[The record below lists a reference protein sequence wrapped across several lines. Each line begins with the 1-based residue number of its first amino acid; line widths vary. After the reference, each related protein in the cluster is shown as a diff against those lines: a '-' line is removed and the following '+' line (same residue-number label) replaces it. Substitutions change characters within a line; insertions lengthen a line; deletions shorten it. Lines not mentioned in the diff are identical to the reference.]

1 MHPRFVE
8 HYSRELQF
16 IREMGGEFAREHPK
30 IAGRLGMEGFEVA
43 DPYVERLLEGFAF
56 LSARV
61 QLKLADEFPRFT
73 ENLME
78 MVYPH
83 YLCPTP
89 SMAIVELRPNL
100 RESSLTT
107 GFVVPRGTSLRS
119 LIGPDEQ
126 TACDFRTAHDVTLWP
141 LEIARFEY
149 RPTLQELGPLR
160 LGAGASD
167 AQAAARMVVR
177 AKNGL
182 SFDALA
188 LDRLTFYLRGDLD
201 LALRVHE
208 QIHAHLAAVLVRPAG
223 GQGGDWQVVLRR
235 GSVRAVGFE
244 ESEALLPY
252 GPRSFQGYRML
263 REYAALPQRYLFTE
277 ISGLGP
283 AVKQCRSDQ
292 LEIVFL
298 FDTRQPSL
306 EGALDASQAL
316 LSCTPA
322 VNLFPRRA
330 DRITLTDTQHE
341 YHVVPDRTRPMDFEV
356 YTVTDVIGHGAERR
370 QKFFP
375 FYGGDVLHSAGDAW
389 YTLHREQRRLSRH
402 QQEVGPRSATYIGSE
417 TFLTLVDGNEGPFR
431 SDLRE
436 LSIETLCTNRDL
448 PLHIPLRQGATDFHP
463 DSGAP
468 IESVRCLVGPTPP
481 RPSYAHGDVTWR
493 LISHLALNYVSLV
506 DGPDRKGAPALRELL
521 SLYLET
527 GDLAQRREIDGIL
540 SVTSQ
545 PIVRNY
551 PTPQANAF
559 VRGTEVTLTCDETG
573 FPGSSP
579 FLLASVLEQFFAN
592 QVSINSFA
600 ETVLRNG
607 KNVEIMRWPP
617 RIGRTPAL

>member
-16 IREMGGEFAREHPK
+16 IREMGGEFAREYPK
-30 IAGRLGMEGFEVA
+30 IAARLGMEGFEVA

-100 RESSLTT
+100 RESSLTN
-107 GFVVPRGTSLRS
+107 GFVVARNTPLRS

-126 TACDFRTAHDVTLWP
+126 TACEFRTAQDVTLWP
-141 LEIARFEY
+141 LEIARFDY

-160 LGAGASD
+160 LGAID
-167 AQAAARMVVR
+167 AQAAARMVLR

-182 SFDALA
+182 SFDALS
-188 LDRLTFYLRGDLD
+188 LDRLTFFLRGDMN
-201 LALRVHE
+201 LAARMHE
-208 QIHAHLAAVLVRPAG
+208 QIHAHLVAVLARPAG
-223 GQGGDWQVVLRR
+223 GQGGDWQVVSRDR
-235 GSVRAVGFE
+235 SVLAVGFE
-244 ESEALLPY
+244 DAEAILPY
-252 GPRSFQGYRML
+252 GPRSFHGYRLL
-263 REYAALPQRYLFTE
+263 REYAVLPQRFLFSE
-277 ISGLGP
+277 IRGLGP
-283 AVKQCRSDQ
+283 AVKRCRGDQ
-292 LEIVFL
+292 LEIAFL
-298 FDTRQPSL
+298 FDGRQPSL
-306 EGALDASQAL
+306 EGAMDASHVA

-330 DRITLTDTQHE
+330 DRIALTDTQHE
-341 YHVVPDRTRPMDFEV
+341 HHVVPDRTRPMDFEV
-356 YTVTDVIGHGAERR
+356 YGVTDVVGHGPERR

-375 FYGGDVLHSAGDAW
+375 FYGSDVLHTAGDAW
-389 YTLHREQRRLSRH
+389 YTLHREQRRLSRR
-402 QQEVGPRSATYIGSE
+402 QEEVGPRSATYVGSE
-417 TFLTLVDGNEGPFR
+417 TFLTLVDGDEGPFR

-436 LSIETLCTNRDL
+436 LAVETLCTNRDL
-448 PLHIPLRQGATDFHP
+448 PLHIPLRQGSTDFHP
-463 DSGAP
+463 DTGAP
-468 IESVRCLVGPTPP
+468 IESVRCLIGPTPP

-506 DGPDRKGAPALRELL
+506 DGPDRKGAPAIRELL
-521 SLYLET
+521 SLYFET
-527 GDLAQRREIDGIL
+527 SDPAHRREIDGIL
-540 SVTSQ
+540 SVASQ

-551 PTPQANAF
+551 PTAHSNAF
-559 VRGTEVTLTCDETG
+559 VQGTEVTIGCDDSA
-573 FPGSSP
+573 FAGSSP

-592 QVSINSFA
+592 QISINSFT

-617 RIGRTPAL
+617 RIGRMPAL